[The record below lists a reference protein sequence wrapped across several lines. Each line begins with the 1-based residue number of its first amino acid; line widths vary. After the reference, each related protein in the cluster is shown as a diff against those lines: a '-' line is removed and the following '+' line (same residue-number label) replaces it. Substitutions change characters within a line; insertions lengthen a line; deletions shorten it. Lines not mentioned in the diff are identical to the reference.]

1 MTARRI
7 TDGGGLQKALRVVM
21 MSRGAKLD
29 HPMAGLVETFHDD
42 LELGIDKAYIN

>member
-21 MSRGAKLD
+21 MSRGLGAKLE
-29 HPMAGLVETFHDD
+29 HPTAGLVETFTT
-42 LELGIDKAYIN
+42 I